1 MTRMSR
7 PPSRRSSR
15 CGIRR
20 LVTAAATTLGV
31 ALAAGWLV
39 SATPAAAAP
48 PKTPKKGAATVQAA
62 PKRASSP
69 APAAKATR
77 GRKDLGTLDEI
88 NIEGEIS
95 VPQVLFITARDRA
108 RYHDP
113 FYRRYLKSS
122 AELVGGIPFPLPRGA
137 RTCP

>member
-1 MTRMSR
+1 M
-7 PPSRRSSR
+7 
-15 CGIRR
+15 
-20 LVTAAATTLGV
+20 TAAIRHAVRHRAVSFVRGAGAA
-31 ALAAGWLV
+31 ALAACWLL
-39 SATPAAAAP
+39 SATASPSEGAP
-48 PKTPKKGAATVQAA
+48 PPQTSPKAGAAVRPA

-69 APAAKATR
+69 AVGTATPH

-122 AELVGGIPFPLPRGA
+122 ADLEIGIPFPLPRGA
-137 RTCP
+137 RPCP